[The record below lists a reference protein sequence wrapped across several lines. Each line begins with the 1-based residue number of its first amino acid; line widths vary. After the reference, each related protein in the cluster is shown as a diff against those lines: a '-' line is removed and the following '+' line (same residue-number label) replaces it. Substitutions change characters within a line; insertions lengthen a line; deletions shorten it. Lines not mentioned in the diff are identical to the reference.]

1 MCTAFMNSV
10 PAYSHRNTKPMKP
23 FVLSLLLFG
32 PLPGWA
38 GVKLAIDSSHSA
50 VTFSWSH
57 FGFSNPVARLE
68 NISGNL
74 FLDETDLT
82 KSSVIVTLPVAAL
95 RTGDDF
101 LDKRL
106 KTREFLDA
114 ARYPNITFRSTGIER
129 AGPTGL
135 RVTGDLYVHGIT
147 KPVVL
152 DAKINK
158 IGANPISKA
167 MTAGFD
173 ADVLLRRSDFGVTKY
188 VPAVTDEIL
197 VHITLDAHLGE

>member
-1 MCTAFMNSV
+1 MKSV
-10 PAYSHRNTKPMKP
+10 PAYSRKNAKAMKAL
-23 FVLSLLLFG
+23 VLSLLLLG
-32 PLPGWA
+32 PLPGWSA
-38 GVKLAIDSSHSA
+38 VTLAVDASHSA

-68 NISGNL
+68 HISGSL

-82 KSSVIVTLPVAAL
+82 KSSVTVTLPVDAL

-114 ARYPNITFRSTGIER
+114 ARYPNITFRSTRIER
-129 AGPTGL
+129 AGATDL
-135 RVTGDLYVHGIT
+135 KVTGDLYIHGIT
-147 KPVVL
+147 KSVVL